1 MPPPAMSYNT
11 RSAGQS
17 SSNGEESTQPP
28 EPLTFPPNP
37 TLQETIPPNPTSQ
50 ESATSISPVTSDL
63 TQLKILESIE
73 KLFTSM
79 AHMSANIQA
88 TNAQVANLQSTANL
102 QTANTQAVNT
112 QTANVQTA
120 NTQPTSSEIER
131 QAATLTDVTPVIT
144 SGIGE

>member
-28 EPLTFPPNP
+28 EPLT
-37 TLQETIPPNPTSQ
+37 IPPNPTSQ

-63 TQLKILESIE
+63 TQLKILENIE